1 MYPRTWEGQLFTIFI
16 AMIGITLT
24 VYVISLTMDSWVDL
38 INFTNQRIFQRKSRS
53 GDMYLMGSL
62 IFLLCVLLGAGIWE
76 GLESWDYLDSIYFVI
91 IAITTVGLGDL
102 SPSNNTVSLV
112 FCIFLM
118 TVPLSL
124 WALVLAGLGS
134 RAEELVETT
143 LGPPNEEALQE
154 MREQE
159 RADEGLILSH
169 RAKEGQQ
176 TLGYDTTSINAAV

>member
-76 GLESWDYLDSIYFVI
+76 GLENWDYLDSIYFVI
-91 IAITTVGLGDL
+91 ITITTIGLGDL
-102 SPSNNTVSLV
+102 SPSNNSISLL
-112 FCIFLM
+112 FCIFLL
-118 TVPLSL
+118 TIPLSL

-134 RAEELVETT
+134 RAEELVENT
-143 LGPPNEEALQE
+143 LGNPTLDDIQQI
-154 MREQE
+154 RDQEQE
-159 RADEGLILSH
+159 RADDGLILAH
-169 RAKEGQQ
+169 RTKEG
-176 TLGYDTTSINAAV
+176 

>member
-1 MYPRTWEGQLFTIFI
+1 MYPRTWEGQLFTILI

-38 INFTNQRIFQRKSRS
+38 INWTILRLFHRRSRPS
-53 GDMYLMGSL
+53 DMYLMGSL

-76 GLESWDYLDSIYFVI
+76 GLENWEYLDSIYFVI
-91 IAITTVGLGDL
+91 ITITTIGLGDL
-102 SPSNNTVSLV
+102 SPSNNSISLL

-134 RAEELVETT
+134 RAEELVENT
-143 LGPPNEEALQE
+143 LGAPTSEDIEQVREEEA
-154 MREQE
+154 QE
-159 RADEGLILSH
+159 RADDGLILAH
-169 RAKEGQQ
+169 RAKEGAGG
-176 TLGYDTTSINAAV
+176 GYY